1 MWRSENPPVTARAAE
16 DDPRRAMVETSGRE
30 RSRSGGLRG
39 GHRGG
44 EELTGHAA
52 DRVRKV
58 VSRVRELAEIDTRVR
73 LESENSFPSNVGLGS
88 SSSGFAAAAMAATE
102 AAGLD
107 LSRPDVSTI
116 ARLGSSSAA
125 RAVTGGFS
133 DLHMGL
139 NDHDCRSER
148 LESPLED
155 DVRIVAGLV
164 PAYKETEEAHRE
176 AADSHMFEARLA
188 HIHDQLVE
196 MRDALR
202 VGDFDRVFETAEH
215 DSLSLAATTMTG
227 PAGWVYWKPE
237 TLEIFDTVRELR
249 DEEGIPAYYSTDTG
263 ASVYVNTTRRVRRR
277 SRGRHRRLRCRDHE
291 LEGRRPR
298 PNPPRGRRAVLRR
311 CPTSRHSSCGEYAFS
326 LAARCTS
333 PCKSQFSARATPV
346 CPSLGNSKRSS
357 RRRDLVVVEETGPPP
372 RPTRTPPRHPAAVA
386 RRPDLDSAFGGSRL
400 RGSGNARGMGGGSR
414 NERKPSP
421 SGPRE
426 GRRRH

>member
-1 MWRSENPPVTARAAE
+1 MKATAKAHPIQGLVKYHGMRDEEQRYPYHDSISVCTA
-16 DDPRRAMVETSGRE
+16 PSNTTTTVEFDESFDSDTFVVD
-30 RSRSGGLRG
+30 
-39 GHRGG
+39 G

-58 VSRVRELAEIDTRVR
+58 VSRVREHAEIDTRVR

-88 SSSGFAAAAMAATE
+88 SSSGFAAAAMAAVE

-107 LSRPDVSTI
+107 LSRPDISTI

-176 AADSHMFEARLA
+176 AADSHMFDARLA

-249 DEEGIPAYYSTDTG
+249 NEEGIPVYYSTDTG
-263 ASVYVNTTRRVRRR
+263 ASVYVNTTAEYV
-277 SRGRHRRLRCRDHE
+277 DE
-291 LEGRRPR
+291 VED
-298 PNPPRGRRAVLRR
+298 AIAD
-311 CPTSRHSSCGEYAFS
+311 CG
-326 LAARCTS
+326 
-333 PCKSQFSARATPV
+333 
-346 CPSLGNSKRSS
+346 
-357 RRRDLVVVEETGPPP
+357 VETMSWKVGGPAQILPEED
-372 RPTRTPPRHPAAVA
+372 A
-386 RRPDLDSAFGGSRL
+386 LF
-400 RGSGNARGMGGGSR
+400 
-414 NERKPSP
+414 
-421 SGPRE
+421 
-426 GRRRH
+426 